1 MELLCINDKNR
12 PSEIP
17 IDKWVVAG
25 QKYNLLRVV
34 EIKPI
39 LGFEDTGSV
48 GYELVEITLD
58 ESNHPYLYFDSS
70 RFGIDIDMFERFL
83 EIIDEEDP
91 LEELELTEKET
102 SKLA

>member
-1 MELLCINDKNR
+1 MEILCINDKNR

-17 IDKWVVAG
+17 IEKWVKQG
-25 QKYNLLRVV
+25 KKYNLLRVV
-34 EIKPI
+34 EINPI
-39 LGFEDTGSV
+39 EGFEETASI

-58 ESNHPYLYFDSS
+58 ETNLPYLYFDSS
-70 RFGIDIDMFERFL
+70 RFAIPLEGFGEFL

-91 LEELELTEKET
+91 LEELELTEEK